1 MTDLR
6 FPIGRFKFEG
16 TPTDEDIKRAIDDIA
31 EAPAKLVAAVRGLSV
46 EQLETPYR
54 PDGWTV
60 RQVVH
65 HVPDSHMNA
74 YIRLRLAL
82 TEDTPTIKP
91 YDENRWAQLE
101 DARSA
106 PIEVSLA
113 LLDAIHKR
121 WVLLLHSLGE
131 ADFARVFNHPDIG
144 VLSVG
149 KNTCLYGWH
158 SRHHVAHIT
167 ALRERMRWSQFDS

>member
-1 MTDLR
+1 MDLR
-6 FPIGRFKFEG
+6 YPIGPFRLEG
-16 TPTDEDIKRAIDDIA
+16 SPKPDEIKRAIDDIA
-31 EAPAKLVAAVRGLSV
+31 EAPAKLRSAVAGLSV

-82 TEDTPTIKP
+82 TEDSPTIKP
-91 YDENRWAQLE
+91 YDENRWARLE
-101 DARSA
+101 DAQSA
-106 PIEVSLA
+106 PIEVSLS
-113 LLDAIHKR
+113 LLDSLHER
-121 WVLLLHSLGE
+121 WVTLLRSLDERG
-131 ADFARVFNHPDIG
+131 FARVFTHPDIG
-144 VLSVG
+144 VLTVG

-158 SRHHVAHIT
+158 GKHHTAHIT
-167 ALRERMRWSQFDS
+167 SLRERMGWNR

>member
-16 TPTDEDIKRAIDDIA
+16 TPTYEDIRRAIDDIA
-31 EAPAKLVAAVRGLSV
+31 EAPAKLGAAVEGLSV
-46 EQLETPYR
+46 KQLETPYR

-101 DARSA
+101 DARSG

-121 WVLLLHSLGE
+121 WVLLLRSLGE

-167 ALRERMRWSQFDS
+167 ALRERMGWV

>member
-1 MTDLR
+1 MDLR
-6 FPIGRFKFEG
+6 YPIGPFKLEG
-16 TPTDEDIKRAIDDIA
+16 DPAEDQIKRAIDDIA
-31 EAPAKLVAAVRGLSV
+31 AAPAKLRAAVQGLSD

-54 PDGWTV
+54 PDGWTI

-65 HVPDSHMNA
+65 HVPDSHLNA

-91 YDENRWAQLE
+91 YDEGRWAELE

-106 PIEVSLA
+106 PIDLSLA
-113 LLDAIHKR
+113 LLESLHER
-121 WVLLLHSLGE
+121 WVVLLRSLGSS
-131 ADFARVFNHPDIG
+131 DFARLFKHPDIG

-158 SRHHVAHIT
+158 GKHHVAHVT
-167 ALRERMRWSQFDS
+167 SLRERMGWN

>member
-1 MTDLR
+1 MDLR
-6 FPIGRFKFEG
+6 YPIGPFKLEG
-16 TPTDEDIKRAIDDIA
+16 GPTEKQIKQAIDDIA
-31 EAPAKLVAAVRGLSV
+31 QAPAKLRSAVEGLST

-65 HVPDSHMNA
+65 HLPDSHLNA

-82 TEDTPTIKP
+82 TEVTPTIKP
-91 YDENRWAQLE
+91 YYENRWAQLE

-106 PIEVSLA
+106 PIEVSLGLLEA
-113 LLDAIHKR
+113 LHKR
-121 WVLLLHSLGE
+121 GVMLLRSLGP
-131 ADFARVFNHPDIG
+131 ADFARDFNHPDIG

-158 SRHHVAHIT
+158 GRHHIAHIT
-167 ALRERMRWSQFDS
+167 TLRERMGWN

>member
-1 MTDLR
+1 
-6 FPIGRFKFEG
+6 
-16 TPTDEDIKRAIDDIA
+16 
-31 EAPAKLVAAVRGLSV
+31 
-46 EQLETPYR
+46 
-54 PDGWTV
+54 
-60 RQVVH
+60 
-65 HVPDSHMNA
+65 MNA

-101 DARSA
+101 DARSG

-121 WVLLLHSLGE
+121 WVLLLGSLGE
-131 ADFARVFNHPDIG
+131 ADFKRVFKHPDIG

-167 ALRERMRWSQFDS
+167 ALRERMGW

>member
-1 MTDLR
+1 MDLR
-6 FPIGRFKFEG
+6 YPIGPFKLEG
-16 TPTDEDIKRAIDDIA
+16 NPTEDQIKHAIDDIA
-31 EAPAKLVAAVRGLSV
+31 EAPAKLRAAVEGLST

-54 PDGWTV
+54 PDGWIV

-65 HVPDSHMNA
+65 HVPDSHLNA

-91 YDENRWAQLE
+91 YDEGRWAQLD
-101 DARSA
+101 DARSG

-113 LLDAIHKR
+113 LLESLHKR
-121 WVLLLHSLGE
+121 WVLLLRSLGPS
-131 ADFARVFNHPDIG
+131 DFGRVFNHPDIG

-167 ALRERMRWSQFDS
+167 ALRGRLGWR